1 MDIGF
6 LFDKLSKMCYNND
19 ILEKGNKMFL
29 STQQVRDYAKKIG
42 SVAKYTDK
50 TSAKDLSRR
59 VVVFCE
65 YNANKRFA
73 LALLLKEYILEQG
86 AENTVK
92 VTNGCYVRVIA
103 ELKVPGDVI
112 AEMRKADA
120 AIE

>member
-1 MDIGF
+1 M
-6 LFDKLSKMCYNND
+6 L
-19 ILEKGNKMFL
+19 L

-50 TSAKDLSRR
+50 TSANFPSRR
-59 VVVFCE
+59 SVVFCE
-65 YNANKRFA
+65 YNSAKRFA
-73 LALLLKEYILEQG
+73 LALLLKEYFLEQG

-103 ELKVPGDVI
+103 ELKIPGDI
-112 AEMRKADA
+112 IDEMRLADA

>member
-1 MDIGF
+1 MVDR
-6 LFDKLSKMCYNND
+6 LTKMCYNRG
-19 ILEKGNKMFL
+19 ILRKGNYMLL

-50 TSAKDLSRR
+50 TSAKSPSRR
-59 VVVFCE
+59 SVVFCE

-73 LALLLKEYILEQG
+73 LALLLKEYFLEQG

-92 VTNGCYVRVIA
+92 VTDGCYVRVIA
-103 ELKVPGDVI
+103 ELKIPGDI
-112 AEMRKADA
+112 IDEMRKADA

>member
-1 MDIGF
+1 
-6 LFDKLSKMCYNND
+6 
-19 ILEKGNKMFL
+19 MFL

-59 VVVFCE
+59 VVVFKE
-65 YNANKRFA
+65 YNDNKRFA
-73 LALLLKEYILEQG
+73 LALLLKEYFLEQN

-92 VTNGCYVRVIA
+92 ITSGCYVRVIA
-103 ELKVPGDVI
+103 ELKIPGDI
-112 AEMRKADA
+112 IDAMRLADA